1 MAKSIV
7 DMLVTSAVRLKDAF
21 KVNGKSTDGT
31 TNIEIEAIKSVTRL
45 ALKPSE
51 VITFSTNN
59 SEGMS
64 SYLVDGRNILPSVF
78 AATHLCN
85 LILQDN
91 RDPAQTDGLTGL
103 LISRSNGKI
112 YHLTAARNAS
122 SWTLLSTIADN
133 RDLKSLKEGGSDK
146 LTTARK
152 IAISGDAAG
161 DKDFDG
167 STDIDIALTLADIF
181 KNKVTLGTADP
192 DTTTLHLITTKHAN
206 APNATDDW
214 AILTF
219 FNAASKMQLAIT
231 GNGAAT
237 KSYVRHSFNNSWRPW
252 VPINNSGLVANDI
265 PNISANKIT
274 SGTLHVDRI
283 PELSADKITSGTL
296 HADRIP
302 NLNANKINAGTFD
315 EARIPN
321 IPAERVV
328 GGVFKE
334 AQIPALPASRIGSG
348 AFHVDRIPNVPATKV
363 NSGVFDQ
370 ARIPDIP
377 AERVVGGIFQ
387 PGQIPSIDA
396 SKVISGI
403 FDTDRIPALDASKV
417 NGGVFNSA
425 RIPNLDAAKITA
437 GAFGIDRIPS
447 LPASKTTSG
456 TFDVARIPNL
466 TMAKVTNLGNAAGR
480 DIYVSTAAPDNSIG
494 KDGDIWFQI

>member
-1 MAKSIV
+1 
-7 DMLVTSAVRLKDAF
+7 MLVTSAVRLKDAF

-133 RDLKSLKEGGSDK
+133 RDLKSLKEGGGDK

-152 IAISGDAAG
+152 IAISGDGAG

-167 STDIDIALTLADIF
+167 SADIDIALTLADIF

-192 DTTTLHLITTKHAN
+192 NTTTLHLITTKHAN
-206 APNATDDW
+206 APNATEDW
-214 AILTF
+214 AIQTF

-231 GNGAAT
+231 GNGATT
-237 KSYVRHSFNNSWRPW
+237 KSSIRHSFNDIWRPW
-252 VPINNSGLVANDI
+252 VPISNNGLVVNDI
-265 PNISANKIT
+265 PNI
-274 SGTLHVDRI
+274 
-283 PELSADKITSGTL
+283 
-296 HADRIP
+296 
-302 NLNANKINAGTFD
+302 
-315 EARIPN
+315 
-321 IPAERVV
+321 
-328 GGVFKE
+328 
-334 AQIPALPASRIGSG
+334 
-348 AFHVDRIPNVPATKV
+348 PATKV

-377 AERVVGGIFQ
+377 ADRVVGGIFQ
-387 PGQIPSIDA
+387 PGQIPAIDA

-403 FDTDRIPALDASKV
+403 FDSDRIPSLDASKV
-417 NGGVFNSA
+417 NDGVFDSA
-425 RIPNLDAAKITA
+425 RIPNLDASKITA
-437 GAFGIDRIPS
+437 GAFDIERIPS

-456 TFDVARIPNL
+456 TFDVARIPDL

-480 DIYVSTAAPDNSIG
+480 DIYVSTAAPDDSIG

>member
-1 MAKSIV
+1 MSGCNHPINRVWGTVMAKSIV

-51 VITFSTNN
+51 VIVFSNNN

-152 IAISGDAAG
+152 IAISGDGAG
-161 DKDFDG
+161 NKDFDG

-206 APNATDDW
+206 APNATEDW

-237 KSYVRHSFNNSWRPW
+237 KSSVRHSFNNIWRPW
-252 VPINNSGLVANDI
+252 VPINNNGLVANDI
-265 PNISANKIT
+265 PNI
-274 SGTLHVDRI
+274 
-283 PELSADKITSGTL
+283 
-296 HADRIP
+296 
-302 NLNANKINAGTFD
+302 
-315 EARIPN
+315 
-321 IPAERVV
+321 
-328 GGVFKE
+328 
-334 AQIPALPASRIGSG
+334 
-348 AFHVDRIPNVPATKV
+348 PATKV

-370 ARIPDIP
+370 ARIPNIP

-387 PGQIPSIDA
+387 PGQIPAIDA

-403 FDTDRIPALDASKV
+403 FDSDRIPGLDASKV
-417 NGGVFNSA
+417 DGGVFNSA

-437 GAFGIDRIPS
+437 GAFDIDRIPS

-480 DIYVSTAAPDNSIG
+480 DIHVSTAAPDNSIG